1 MAAGAYLR
9 KLDVKC
15 DRDSVVNNRTM
26 WKLFL
31 AQGERAGD
39 GAGAMGR
46 GGSSRRSRRPRR
58 QRNGFLWVHILLCRI
73 NTHRQCTRA

>member
-15 DRDSVVNNRTM
+15 DRDSLVNNRTM

-39 GAGAMGR
+39 RAGAMGR
-46 GGSSRRSRRPRR
+46 GESSRRPRR
-58 QRNGFLWVHILLCRI
+58 QRNGFLCVHTLVSY
-73 NTHRQCTRA
+73 